1 MPGTTRDQA
10 ATARPSPS
18 RIVASAKGFD
28 LANFPIVAIG
38 ASAGGLE
45 ACQKLLDALPTSTD
59 MSFLLVQHLDPSH
72 KSLMAELLGRHTKM
86 TIVEAAS
93 VTAIEPNHLYV
104 IQPGTYL
111 AVKNRAL
118 IVSKPDVPHGAR
130 LPFDFLL
137 NAVANEYGA
146 RAICIVLSGTGDDG
160 SVGLR
165 AISALGGLVI
175 AQDPHEA
182 TFDGMPKSAIATGLV
197 DLVMPVSRIAE
208 TLVARNEPSGKDII
222 EPLDNR
228 SSDQP
233 RAEIIEYLRTETG
246 HDFTHYKT
254 GTLQRRIERRMS
266 MAAVKFDDMTDY
278 LRHLKQDV
286 VERDALAK
294 DLLIHV
300 TRFFR
305 DSEAFEFLAREIIPD
320 LVKAAAP
327 ERALRIWVAGCS
339 TGEEAYSLAILFRE
353 AIDAAN
359 SRSKLHVFA
368 SDIEADAIATAREGL
383 YGHAI
388 DADISEQRLAKY
400 FSREDAGYRVSAD
413 LRTTVVF
420 TVQNILSDPPF
431 SRLDF
436 ISCRNM
442 LIYLGP
448 DAQKKAIALFHF
460 ALNDGGMLFLGS
472 AETVG
477 NAEGRFEAV
486 AKSQRIYRH
495 IGRSRPGVFAF
506 PRTAGAIDTTPSK
519 PGQRRTLSRQ
529 ATLGELCRQMILD
542 SHAPAAVVINRKND
556 CLYAVGPIDRYLSVA
571 QGSPTLDLLALSRKG
586 IRNKVRAAV
595 QQAIQTNAR
604 VRLSGGQS
612 EREGVAISLSIDV
625 QPFISE
631 GEDLL
636 LVCFHEETFRVM
648 QGASSLPE
656 DAPRIAELERELDDT
671 RTELQ
676 DAIRNLEISGE
687 EQKAINDETLSVNE
701 EYQSTNEELLTSKEE
716 LQSLNEELTVV
727 NGQLQETLEHQRT
740 MSNDLQNVLNSTDI
754 ATVFLDRDLN
764 IRFFTPATKHLFNVI
779 PSDVGRPLADLASM
793 AADTALLVHARAVL
807 ESLAPNESEI
817 EASDGSWY
825 MRRIQPYRTQDNRV
839 EGVVITFADITSRR
853 HDADAL
859 IAAKREAE
867 QATSA
872 KSRFLAAASHD
883 LRQPL
888 QTLTLVQGLLAK
900 TAKGEKQER
909 LVARFDETLDAMTGM
924 LNALLNINQ
933 IDAGI
938 VRGEI
943 SNFAVGDLLS
953 RLGREFVYLAQAKK
967 LELRLV
973 PTSLRVRSD
982 PHLIEQIIRNLAA
995 NALKYTKTGKVL
1007 IGCRHRL
1014 GKVSIEVWDTGPG
1027 IEGGDLQAIFDEYY
1041 QIDNAARETSK
1052 GLGLGLSIVKR
1063 LSDLLGH
1070 NVRVHSVLG
1079 KGSVFAI
1086 DIPLASDEADD
1097 LEVKVAKQDLAPPQM
1112 ERGSVAGAILVVEDD
1127 PEVLEMLED
1136 LLKDS
1141 GHHVLVAPDGASAL
1155 ELTLHGAIRPDIIL
1169 ADFGLPGKMDGVR
1182 TAITLRE
1189 KLHRPVPVIIL
1200 TGDISAD
1207 TLRVIAQNGF
1217 AQLHK
1222 PVRLQE
1228 LTNLIQHLLSEER
1241 AASVISEERADT
1253 DGAIAVPTIHIVDDD
1268 SNIRQKIKRVFE
1280 DDGYALETY
1289 ESCEAFLESTKR
1301 RLPECLLLDAYLP
1314 EMSGLQLLERLR
1326 QRGDVLPSIMITGE
1340 SDVSIAVEAMKAGVS
1355 DFIEKPIG
1363 LTELRASVHHALD
1376 LARDSSRRVLSQES
1390 AATQM
1395 AELTLRQHQIMDLV
1409 LAGHPSK
1416 NIAADLGISQRT
1428 VENHRAAIMKKTGSK
1443 SLPALAR
1450 LAVTA
1455 VKAPTDI
1462 KVT

>member
-1 MPGTTRDQA
+1 MPGTIPDHLS
-10 ATARPSPS
+10 TARPSTS
-18 RIVASAKGFD
+18 RSVAPAKGFD
-28 LANFPIVAIG
+28 LSNFPIVAIG

-45 ACQKLLDALPTSTD
+45 ACQKLLDALPTKPD

-72 KSLMAELLGRHTKM
+72 KSLMAELLGRHTTM
-86 TIVEAAS
+86 TIVEAANGI
-93 VTAIEPNHLYV
+93 AIEPNHLYV

-111 AVKNRAL
+111 AVKDGEL
-118 IVSKPDVPHGAR
+118 VVSKPNAPHGAR

-137 NAVANEYGA
+137 NAVANGYGT

-165 AISALGGLVI
+165 VISALGGLVI

-182 TFDGMPKSAIATGLV
+182 TFDGMPRSAIATGLV
-197 DLVMPVSRIAE
+197 DLVMPVGRIAE
-208 TLVARNEPSGKDII
+208 ALITRSEPSANDII
-222 EPLDNR
+222 EPLDAR
-228 SSDQP
+228 SSERP

-254 GTLQRRIERRMS
+254 GTLQRRIERRMG

-278 LRHLKQDV
+278 LKRLKQDE

-305 DSEAFEFLAREIIPD
+305 DPEAFEFLTKEVIPG
-320 LVKAAAP
+320 LVKAAAA
-327 ERALRIWVAGCS
+327 ERALRIWIAGCS
-339 TGEEAYSLAILFRE
+339 TGEEAYSIAILFSE

-368 SDIEADAIATAREGL
+368 SDIEADAIATAREGF

-388 DADISEQRLAKY
+388 DADISEERLTKY
-400 FSREDAGYRVSAD
+400 FSREDTGYRVSAE
-413 LRTTVVF
+413 LRANVVF
-420 TVQNILSDPPF
+420 TVQNVLSDPPF

-506 PRTAGAIDTTPSK
+506 PLAAGAVDMTPSK
-519 PGQRRTLSRQ
+519 LGQRRTLSRQ
-529 ATLGELCRQMILD
+529 ATLGELCRQMILE

-556 CLYAVGPIDRYLSVA
+556 CLYAAGPIDRYLSVA

-586 IRNKVRAAV
+586 IRNKIRAAV
-595 QQAIQTNAR
+595 QQAVQTNAR
-604 VRLSGGQS
+604 IRLSGGQS

-636 LVCFHEETFRVM
+636 LVCFHEETFRAM
-648 QGASSLPE
+648 QGASALPE
-656 DAPRIAELERELDDT
+656 DLPRIAELERELDDT

-716 LQSLNEELTVV
+716 LQSLNEELTAL
-727 NGQLQETLEHQRT
+727 NSQLQETLEHQRT
-740 MSNDLQNVLNSTDI
+740 LSNDLQNVLNSTDI

-764 IRFFTPATKHLFNVI
+764 IRFFTPATKQLFKVI
-779 PSDVGRPLADLASM
+779 PGDVGRPLADLASM
-793 AADTALLVHARAVL
+793 ASDTALLVHARTVL
-807 ESLAPNESEI
+807 ESLAPIESEI
-817 EASDGSWY
+817 EASDGTWY

-839 EGVVITFADITSRR
+839 EGVVITFADVTNRR
-853 HDADAL
+853 HDAEAL

-909 LVARFDETLDAMTGM
+909 LIARFDETLDAMTGM

-933 IDAGI
+933 IEAGI

-943 SNFAVGDLLS
+943 TNFAVGDLLS
-953 RLGREFVYLAQAKK
+953 RLGREFVYLAHAKK
-967 LELRLV
+967 IELRLV
-973 PTSLRVRSD
+973 TTNLRVRSD
-982 PHLIEQIIRNLAA
+982 PRLVEQIIRNLAA
-995 NALKYTKTGKVL
+995 NALKYTKAGKVL
-1007 IGCRHRL
+1007 IGCRRRL
-1014 GKVSIEVWDTGPG
+1014 GKVSIEIWDTGPG

-1041 QIDNAARETSK
+1041 QIDNAARETNK

-1070 NVRVHSVLG
+1070 NVRVHSILG

-1086 DIPLASDEADD
+1086 DIPLASDEVETA
-1097 LEVKVAKQDLAPPQM
+1097 EEKVARQDPTSLPM
-1112 ERGSVAGAILVVEDD
+1112 ERSAAGAILVVEDD

-1169 ADFGLPGKMDGVR
+1169 ADFGLPGKMDGVQM
-1182 TAITLRE
+1182 AITLRE
-1189 KLHRPVPVIIL
+1189 KLHRSVPVIIL
-1200 TGDISAD
+1200 TGDISAE

-1228 LTNLIQHLLSEER
+1228 LTNLIQRLLSEER
-1241 AASVISEERADT
+1241 ASSVIAEERADT

-1289 ESCEAFLESTKR
+1289 ESCEAFLASTKR

-1314 EMSGLQLLERLR
+1314 GMSGLQLLERLR

-1390 AATQM
+1390 AASQM

-1428 VENHRAAIMKKTGSK
+1428 VENHRAAIMKKTGSR

-1455 VKAPTDI
+1455 VKVPTETT
-1462 KVT
+1462 VS